1 MASLSLEELGRL
13 AEGSGDLV
21 MESVLSET
29 VLEAARY
36 KAFCM
41 KEAPGEVHDWFTYW
55 LIAEHEGA
63 RGIGLI
69 GSKGLPDRDGFV
81 EVSYAIAQER
91 RGRGYLKEALTEFL
105 DWLFECEFCM
115 GAELY
120 IREENTASRRAA
132 EACGFSCEGEYKGYL
147 KYRYVF

>member
-1 MASLSLEELGRL
+1 MLFKTLAYLLLILIILSRPD
-13 AEGSGDLV
+13 ATFQYAYEGLYQW
-21 MESVLSET
+21 
-29 VLEAARY
+29 AA
-36 KAFCM
+36 
-41 KEAPGEVHDWFTYW
+41 
-55 LIAEHEGA
+55 
-63 RGIGLI
+63 
-69 GSKGLPDRDGFV
+69 
-81 EVSYAIAQER
+81 
-91 RGRGYLKEALTEFL
+91 EFL

>member
-1 MASLSLEELGRL
+1 M
-13 AEGSGDLV
+13 
-21 MESVLSET
+21 
-29 VLEAARY
+29 
-36 KAFCM
+36 
-41 KEAPGEVHDWFTYW
+41 
-55 LIAEHEGA
+55 
-63 RGIGLI
+63 
-69 GSKGLPDRDGFV
+69 
-81 EVSYAIAQER
+81 
-91 RGRGYLKEALTEFL
+91 